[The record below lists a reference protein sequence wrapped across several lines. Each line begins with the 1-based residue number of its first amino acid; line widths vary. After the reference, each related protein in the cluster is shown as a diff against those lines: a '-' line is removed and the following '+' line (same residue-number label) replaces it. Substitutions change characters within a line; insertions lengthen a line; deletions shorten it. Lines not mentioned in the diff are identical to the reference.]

1 MKTPE
6 LSKSFFPHL
15 LPIETEVWR
24 EFLAKWGDTWD
35 RFEYDI
41 HVGKGVQVGEKGVN
55 KYADNF
61 ATLTQKRIDA
71 IGWNKKFPTLFEIRE
86 VGNLELI
93 GKIEGYSI
101 LWEKMFP
108 MENTPDLA
116 IVCRRMGPDDL
127 TVAAHKKIHVY
138 ITHEQD

>member
-24 EFLAKWGDTWD
+24 EFLAKWGDTFD
-35 RFEYDI
+35 RYEYDI
-41 HVGKGVQVGEKGVN
+41 HVGQGVQVGKKGEN